1 METLETNIT
10 SIGGYDLEFLHS
22 RFLESEDNNK
32 QLLDTLT
39 PKEQLAF
46 KKIWKVY
53 LGEASGE
60 GYWESKNRQ
69 RTFIGNWKE
78 GKPHGY
84 GVLLYNDSRW
94 EGEWADGKCEG
105 LMTLYS

>member
-46 KKIWKVY
+46 KNIWKVY
-53 LGEASGE
+53 LG
-60 GYWESKNRQ
+60 
-69 RTFIGNWKE
+69 
-78 GKPHGY
+78 
-84 GVLLYNDSRW
+84 
-94 EGEWADGKCEG
+94 
-105 LMTLYS
+105 